1 MPIINYPIRLRAI
14 SMFLER
20 AFKVNDEYIEI
31 IDKDFTQEEW
41 NDFEEGEHDDALD
54 ALLFYQEI
62 VTRAVVWELNA
73 LVEYE
78 LMWTAKSIQ
87 RKQHGKSLEAKKKI
101 WRERACEIIE
111 SEYRIKLED
120 FSGFNE
126 VDEIR
131 KISNAFKHNDG
142 YSGNYEPFFIG
153 SIEKKYELDPELAEK
168 YLSAVNEFLRA
179 LPGKRLLLGEDVRTK

>member
-1 MPIINYPIRLRAI
+1 
-14 SMFLER
+14 MFLER
-20 AFKVNDEYIEI
+20 ASKVDDEYNEI
-31 IDKDFTQEEW
+31 IDKDYTQEEW
-41 NDFEEGEHDDALD
+41 DDFEEGEHDDALD

-78 LMWTAKSIQ
+78 LKWIAKSIH
-87 RKQHGKSLEAKKKI
+87 RKQHGKSLEAEKKI
-101 WRERACEIIE
+101 RIERACKIIE

-131 KISNAFKHNDG
+131 KISNAFKHDDG

-153 SIEKKYELDPELAEK
+153 SIEKKYELDPELAQK
-168 YLSAVNEFLRA
+168 YLSAVNKFLRA
-179 LPGKRLLLGEDVRTK
+179 LPGKRLLLGEDVRTKQ